1 MLVRR
6 LLPPKN
12 ATDHGGSMSY
22 RRPSWAYVLGVASF
36 VIVGAV
42 GSKGVAETPAC
53 EVVSTVPAEAN
64 PIDGSVLKA
73 DASSWKKTFTAGQG
87 AFVTLKNGSAPHI
100 TGVKVRFFDTGPDGE
115 KDACVS
121 QVTVVP
127 GKPLT
132 LSHSVFGTSAT
143 YNLEVSLAQDV
154 EVALVNVA
162 VKALPKQ

>member
-1 MLVRR
+1 MSSRR
-6 LLPPKN
+6 
-12 ATDHGGSMSY
+12 SSY
-22 RRPSWAYVLGVASF
+22 WAYVLGVASF
-36 VIVGAV
+36 VMVGAV
-42 GSKGVAETPAC
+42 GSNAISETPAC
-53 EVVSTVPAEAN
+53 EIVATVPAGAN
-64 PIDGSVLKA
+64 PIDSSVLKA
-73 DASSWKKTFTAGQG
+73 DTNSWKKTFTAGQG

-127 GKPLT
+127 GKPVT
-132 LSHSVFGTSAT
+132 LSHSGFGTSVI
-143 YNLEVSLAQDV
+143 YNVEVSLAQDV